1 MLWTAFILGLAG
13 SLHCAGMC
21 GPLVLAMTSVSQGR
35 RSGLLLMIAYHAGR
49 IGTYALLG
57 GVFGM
62 LGRSLALA
70 GLQRWV
76 SIGAGVLLLAGL
88 ASVLPGWGS
97 AGLVTVVAGLRKV
110 AAPWMRKPNV
120 SARMVLGSINGLL
133 PCGLVYA
140 AGAGSAAA
148 GSLGESVAYMTV
160 FGLGTLPMMLGLS
173 MTGRALPLRW
183 RTGIQG
189 WVPWTL
195 GLVGVLL
202 IIRGLGLGIP
212 YLSPAMA
219 TGSCCH

>member
-1 MLWTAFILGLAG
+1 M
-13 SLHCAGMC
+13 
-21 GPLVLAMTSVSQGR
+21 VVS
-35 RSGLLLMIAYHAGR
+35 
-49 IGTYALLG
+49 
-57 GVFGM
+57 
-62 LGRSLALA
+62 
-70 GLQRWV
+70 
-76 SIGAGVLLLAGL
+76 
-88 ASVLPGWGS
+88 
-97 AGLVTVVAGLRKV
+97 GLRKV

-160 FGLGTLPMMLGLS
+160 FGLGTQPMMLGLS
-173 MTGRALPLRW
+173 MAGRALPLRW

-189 WVPWTL
+189 SVPWTL

-202 IIRGLGLGIP
+202 IVRGLGLGIP
-212 YLSPAMA
+212 YLSPAVA